1 MVKTMAHATLK
12 SGENMEILHVI
23 APEPDWTERILTF
36 LQHKG
41 PVWLDPMRVA
51 LDSGLDDLFMSD
63 YLGVLDSGE
72 VVGNISTF
80 ECAGVGILGH
90 VFTPEEHRRK
100 GICSFIINVLRDDF
114 IARGG
119 RAMYLGTGYDTHP
132 YHIYETIGF
141 VGRGD
146 SGKMTWRVEPDFD
159 AKWFAPG
166 PAEIRDTRWGDW
178 PLLEALYAVEG
189 QWQLKSFYFQQFGH
203 TGFESQYLRLRLD
216 MLEGNVPSTRVMQT
230 AGGAVVGHAMLAV
243 QPLWKGKALVLDFM
257 IHVNFHDQASELLA
271 AIGIP
276 AGAKVQA
283 FCDSRAESRMAI
295 LEAAGF
301 QREGV
306 FVRQMEDENHEVLDV
321 VVYGKVA

>member
-23 APEPDWTERILTF
+23 APEPDWTERVLTF

-230 AGGAVVGHAMLAV
+230 TGGAVVGHAMLAV

-257 IHVNFHDQASELLA
+257 IHANFHDQASELLA
-271 AIGIP
+271 AIDIP

-306 FVRQMEDENHEVLDV
+306 FVRQIEDENHEVLDV